1 MGASSS
7 IHPEIIVS
15 SIEVSFVDKSGNLK
29 SDKEIKEISEKACK
43 KFDYPS
49 HFYDAFKTAKNY
61 KEYAKTLTAGSRQI

>member
-29 SDKEIKEISEKACK
+29 SDKEIKQTSEKACK
-43 KFDYPS
+43 KFDYPVS
-49 HFYDAFKTAKNY
+49 FYDAYKTTKNY
-61 KEYAKTLTAGSRQI
+61 SEYAKTLRAVSRQI

>member
-7 IHPEIIVS
+7 IYPEIIVS
-15 SIEVSFVDKSGNLK
+15 TIEVSFVDKSGNLK

-49 HFYDAFKTAKNY
+49 HFYDAYKTTKNY
-61 KEYAKTLTAGSRQI
+61 NEYAKTLTRGLTR